1 MARYACLVVAV
12 VAACPPGSGVVNG
25 EGCLKRVALKGNQAT
40 CFSRLRKN
48 RSRGAV
54 LRLVDARSAYARV
67 ILAALSAGFAAIGR
81 FEVD

>member
-1 MARYACLVVAV
+1 MSPQKRAAV
-12 VAACPPGSGVVNG
+12 LG
-25 EGCLKRVALKGNQAT
+25 QAT
-40 CFSRLRKN
+40 CIEQRELKRAATRFSRLRKN